1 MPSEVGSHNLAH
13 CKQVDKQVDKQV
25 NKPVDKQVDK
35 QVDNQVDKPVD
46 KQVDK
51 WAQVQMYLHTR
62 WFTLIGVG
70 SKGSGRIRCR
80 LNAHFS

>member
-35 QVDNQVDKPVD
+35 QVDNQVDK
-46 KQVDK
+46 QVDK

-62 WFTLIGVG
+62 WFTLIGAG
-70 SKGSGRIRCR
+70 S
-80 LNAHFS
+80 

>member
-25 NKPVDKQVDK
+25 NK

-70 SKGSGRIRCR
+70 SKGR
-80 LNAHFS
+80 

>member
-25 NKPVDKQVDK
+25 NKPVDKQVDM
-35 QVDNQVDKPVD
+35 
-46 KQVDK
+46 

-62 WFTLIGVG
+62 WFTLIGAG
-70 SKGSGRIRCR
+70 SKGSGRIR
-80 LNAHFS
+80 

>member
-25 NKPVDKQVDK
+25 N
-35 QVDNQVDKPVD
+35 KPVD

-70 SKGSGRIRCR
+70 SKGSGRIR
-80 LNAHFS
+80 